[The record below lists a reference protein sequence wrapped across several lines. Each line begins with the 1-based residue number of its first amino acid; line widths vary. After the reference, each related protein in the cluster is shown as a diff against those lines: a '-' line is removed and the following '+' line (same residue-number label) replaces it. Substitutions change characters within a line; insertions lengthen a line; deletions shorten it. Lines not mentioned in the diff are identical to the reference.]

1 MKALVCL
8 VGFLLTADLIHPG
21 EAVWRNARVERQ
33 VESTITTTA
42 TPIETTTTTTTTPMQ
57 GEINIQAEPGEAEK
71 AATEPGEAEK
81 ATARKNDRSA
91 ATERENAE
99 RGHHLRE
106 ENIGPNDPDTSSHSA
121 DKKLQAI
128 AVDGNTERQSGSY
141 GEVLKARYCYWGEPC
156 KKSNEGKLW
165 SHGCYKGYCWT
176 QCSALGMIGEWCW
189 SSIYYKHDVLRN
201 YLRCKTNE
209 DCTKLEAYKR
219 GCAGPCS
226 VTTAWV
232 IGEI

>member
-1 MKALVCL
+1 MGKTQKNLSLWHKLCHRFNRFFSFFFLYHIRMNLSILLVL
-8 VGFLLTADLIHPG
+8 LLSAIMLTAHGNKPG
-21 EAVWRNARVERQ
+21 ADEA
-33 VESTITTTA
+33 TA
-42 TPIETTTTTTTTPMQ
+42 
-57 GEINIQAEPGEAEK
+57 
-71 AATEPGEAEK
+71 EPGEAEK

-121 DKKLQAI
+121 GKKLQAI

-176 QCSALGMIGEWCW
+176 QCSALGMID
-189 SSIYYKHDVLRN
+189 K
-201 YLRCKTNE
+201 
-209 DCTKLEAYKR
+209 
-219 GCAGPCS
+219 
-226 VTTAWV
+226 
-232 IGEI
+232 